1 MRRYLQRWKENK
13 GFSLVELMVAV
24 GIIGV
29 MSSVAVPKYQKF
41 RAKAAQA
48 EAQATLSSI
57 YTLQQLYFTEND
69 EYVAATN
76 HAAFGTTFNFNIPAN
91 ARYNYAARIG
101 THATNGSLQFA
112 GTAISVK
119 RDKSTN
125 VGTAAKLASCA
136 GAVDKWCINQD
147 KILTNTNFVDASTNG
162 PCVTGDIQ
170 DGSCK

>member
-1 MRRYLQRWKENK
+1 MKRYLQRWKENK

-69 EYVAATN
+69 EYADAADHT
-76 HAAFGTTFNFNIPAN
+76 AFGTTFNFNIPAN
-91 ARYNYAARIG
+91 ARYKYV
-101 THATNGSLQFA
+101 ATADNTKLKFA
-112 GTAISVK
+112 GKAVSGKTPSG
-119 RDKSTN
+119 
-125 VGTAAKLASCA
+125 GTWAAAKLASCA
-136 GAVDKWCINQD
+136 AAVDKWCINQD
-147 KILTNTNFVDASTNG
+147 KILTNTNFVNAATNG
-162 PCVTGDIQ
+162 PCVTGDIV
-170 DGSCK
+170 DGGCK